1 MKSIEDFKYAFAS
14 EIGTS
19 HINSNTAKQDYCLVK
34 EFSKNSSKYLICCVA
49 DGAGSAKYSDLSS
62 KFISKL
68 FTKKAISFLKENT
81 ISSLNKEV
89 VSFWFC
95 YFQKVILRAV
105 RFYKLNSKR
114 DFATTLLFCVLNSET
129 NIFVQ
134 IGDGFISSGNFEK
147 LDCIFIPQNGE
158 YLNTTNFATDDDVL
172 NKFMYKKDDEK
183 FERLI
188 LSTDGIELISFD
200 FTNNKPHLKF
210 FNPFFDMLEK
220 TSISGFNFDV
230 SKFISGF
237 LNCQRVNQNTD
248 DDKTMLIISR
258 IKNFENEAC

>member
-1 MKSIEDFKYAFAS
+1 MKSIEDFQYAFAS

-68 FTKKAISFLKENT
+68 FVKKTISFLKENT

-89 VSFWFC
+89 VSSWFC

-114 DFATTLLFCVLNSET
+114 DFASTLLFCVLNSET

-134 IGDGFISSGNFEK
+134 IGDGFISSGNSEK

-200 FTNNKPHLKF
+200 FANNKPHLKF

-220 TSISGFNFDV
+220 TSTSGFNADV

-258 IKNFENEAC
+258 IKNFENEVC